1 MNGSSDRTIARRG
14 MIRTTL
20 IAAAALAGASV
31 LPAASAQVPVMPS
44 GPVVIN
50 IVDVAGISR

>member
-14 MIRTTL
+14 MLRTTL

-31 LPAASAQVPVMPS
+31 LPAASAQVPAMPS
-44 GPVVIN
+44 GPVVIKSSTWP
-50 IVDVAGISR
+50 GISR